1 MATPEFFE
9 FTEPD
14 DGITYYII
22 PAGTPLFRGDV
33 PPNPNSPLEHIN
45 GPVFFGQTADV
56 ALTYGIPFEFKT
68 KSELR
73 LLALDKSMGQIYND
87 ASNNNASFDGE
98 AVNDVIPKILK
109 RNYGY
114 NGGVRNSDDAADK
127 KLTNYICQRFP
138 GYATYFMDTD
148 FSGKFH
154 PEIVI
159 CDKNNVD
166 FVRQLTTVNGEPVDV
181 ETIKAEQKLRKLA
194 KNDADNRAQKKQRPN
209 APPSSAKKSYAMELS
224 FDSDEEDGQYAIPP
238 PIFDDSESDGEG
250 GPNVYPDAVPRPSY
264 AKNLFGFDGG
274 KSRKRIKS
282 HKKQM
287 RNKHRKTHKKG
298 KPKKASRKRK

>member
-1 MATPEFFE
+1 MATPPFFD
-9 FTEPD
+9 TATD
-14 DGITYYII
+14 GAGITYYII

-33 PPNPNSPLEHIN
+33 PPNPNSPLDHIS

-73 LLALDKSMGQIYND
+73 LLALDKSMGQIYN
-87 ASNNNASFDGE
+87 NALTDSTRIDGE
-98 AVNDVIPKILK
+98 AVKDVIPLILK

-127 KLTNYICQRFP
+127 KLTNYICQIFP
-138 GYATYFMDTD
+138 GYATDFMETD
-148 FSGKFH
+148 FGGEFH
-154 PEIVI
+154 REIVV

-166 FVRQLTTVNGEPVDV
+166 FMRQLTTVNGIKIDE
-181 ETIKAEQKLRKLA
+181 EEIKAEQKLRKLSRL
-194 KNDADNRAQKKQRPN
+194 DADKRVQKKQRPN
-209 APPSSAKKSYAMELS
+209 VYSSYIPLTSAKKLS
-224 FDSDEEDGQYAIPP
+224 FGDSDSDEEDGPYAIP
-238 PIFDDSESDGEG
+238 SLSSG
-250 GPNVYPDAVPRPSY
+250 
-264 AKNLFGFDGG
+264 KNLFGDSDEEGGG

-287 RNKHRKTHKKG
+287 RNKRRKTHKKG
-298 KPKKASRKRK
+298 KPKKATHKRK

>member
-1 MATPEFFE
+1 MATPPFFD
-9 FTEPD
+9 TATD
-14 DGITYYII
+14 GAGITYYII

-56 ALTYGIPFEFKT
+56 ALTYGIPFEFVT
-68 KSELR
+68 NSELR

-98 AVNDVIPKILK
+98 AVKDVIPKILK

-148 FSGKFH
+148 FSGNFH

-166 FVRQLTTVNGEPVDV
+166 FVRQLTTVNGETVDV
-181 ETIKAEQKLRKLA
+181 ETIKAEQKLRKLSRL
-194 KNDADNRAQKKQRPN
+194 DADKRAQKKQRPN
-209 APPSSAKKSYAMELS
+209 VYSSSIPLTSAKKLS
-224 FDSDEEDGQYAIPP
+224 FGDSD
-238 PIFDDSESDGEG
+238 SD
-250 GPNVYPDAVPRPSY
+250 
-264 AKNLFGFDGG
+264 
-274 KSRKRIKS
+274 
-282 HKKQM
+282 
-287 RNKHRKTHKKG
+287 
-298 KPKKASRKRK
+298 

>member
-1 MATPEFFE
+1 MATPEFFKE
-9 FTEPD
+9 TEPV

-22 PAGTPLFRGDV
+22 PAGTPLFRGDI

-87 ASNNNASFDGE
+87 ASNNNASFDGKT
-98 AVNDVIPKILK
+98 VNDVIPLILK

-138 GYATYFMDTD
+138 GYATDFMDTD
-148 FSGKFH
+148 FGGKFH

-166 FVRQLTTVNGEPVDV
+166 FVRQLTTVNGEPIDV

-209 APPSSAKKSYAMELS
+209 APPSSAKKSYAMKLS
-224 FDSDEEDGQYAIPP
+224 FGDSDEEGGS
-238 PIFDDSESDGEG
+238 DSEEQG
-250 GPNVYPDAVPRPSY
+250 GPNVYPDDVPRPSY

-274 KSRKRIKS
+274 KSSKRTKS

-287 RNKHRKTHKKG
+287 RNKRHKTHKKG
-298 KPKKASRKRK
+298 KPKKATRKRK